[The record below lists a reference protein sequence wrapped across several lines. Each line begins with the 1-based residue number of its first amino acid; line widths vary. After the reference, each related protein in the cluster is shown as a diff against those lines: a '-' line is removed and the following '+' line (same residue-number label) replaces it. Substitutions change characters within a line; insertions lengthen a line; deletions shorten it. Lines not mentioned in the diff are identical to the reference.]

1 MAIGLCFTLR
11 HWSVT
16 RTTVVITRTFK
27 IAIGTDSSSAK
38 AIMQRLEPG
47 RRAKHLEI
55 HTLRVQQLV
64 KIGLVSFNKVDSL
77 ENVADVLLKHV
88 PRAVLDKLAGMMGYT
103 FSLVKKLQSFKRTR
117 TSIRIVEIRELKKM
131 KSGKMKFAALWTN
144 DSSHDSRFEAG
155 C

>member
-1 MAIGLCFTLR
+1 M
-11 HWSVT
+11 
-16 RTTVVITRTFK
+16 ITRTFK

-47 RRAKHLEI
+47 RGAKHLEI

-103 FSLVKKLQSFKRTR
+103 FPGEETA
-117 TSIRIVEIRELKKM
+117 
-131 KSGKMKFAALWTN
+131 KFQTYTN
-144 DSSHDSRFEAG
+144 INQN